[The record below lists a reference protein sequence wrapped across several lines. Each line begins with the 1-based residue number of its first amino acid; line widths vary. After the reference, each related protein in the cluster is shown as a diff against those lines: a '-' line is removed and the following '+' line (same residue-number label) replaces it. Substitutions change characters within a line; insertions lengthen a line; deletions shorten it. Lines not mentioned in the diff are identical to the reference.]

1 MGQVLAK
8 PNICDLFATNDIAQ
22 QYYFQQAKNTCHF
35 LLWTK
40 EYLLKWDVSKLTR
53 WTILSLLKRL
63 VLKLSET
70 ILEFSHFSHCAFNTV
85 FSVNLLF
92 FYFPK
97 NLYILENINSIL
109 ANSANINCLPF
120 QVKINCSKFIIVDGL
135 QKRCHMNLLV
145 SLFVTSRNLLFDV
158 FLPRKIIKILR
169 KITINFK
176 QVPPKDVLHTVRVLK
191 YFSKI
196 L

>member
-8 PNICDLFATNDIAQ
+8 PNIWDLFATNDIAQ
-22 QYYFQQAKNTCHF
+22 QYYFQQAKNACDF

-63 VLKLSET
+63 VLKLSKT

-109 ANSANINCLPF
+109 ANSANINCLHF
-120 QVKINCSKFIIVDGL
+120 HVKINCSRFIIVDGL
-135 QKRCHMNLLV
+135 QKLCHMNLLV
-145 SLFVTSRNLLFDV
+145 SLFVTSRNLLFDY
-158 FLPRKIIKILR
+158 FCQEKL
-169 KITINFK
+169 
-176 QVPPKDVLHTVRVLK
+176 LK
-191 YFSKI
+191 SYEK
-196 L
+196 